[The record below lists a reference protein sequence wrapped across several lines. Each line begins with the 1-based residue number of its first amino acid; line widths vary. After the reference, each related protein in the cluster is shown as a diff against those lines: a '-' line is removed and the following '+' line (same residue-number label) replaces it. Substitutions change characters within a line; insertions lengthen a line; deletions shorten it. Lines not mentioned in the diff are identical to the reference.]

1 MKLISDGKFWIWEES
16 SDKKSFDEKVL
27 QAQRKFNDS
36 GRSIWGTEGC
46 EMCGACCYKFQIQ
59 SLGKEKGQ
67 NYSLCPYQQ
76 ITESSVCKRQENK
89 PIECKNYG
97 CWRREYKMG
106 TPAERYAMIL
116 MAIEI
121 LHTEK
126 ESDLLE
132 ALKIAEGLTSKA

>member
-1 MKLISDGKFWIWEES
+1 MKLKNKGTYWIWEES
-16 SDKKSFDEKVL
+16 PDKRAFDEKVL
-27 QAQRKFNDS
+27 QAQRKFNDY
-36 GRSIWGTEGC
+36 GRSIWGTRCC

-67 NYSLCPYQQ
+67 NHSLCPYQQ

-89 PIECKNYG
+89 PIECENYG

-106 TPAERYAMIL
+106 TSAERYAMMLI
-116 MAIEI
+116 AIEI
-121 LHTEK
+121 LHTKK

-132 ALKIAEGLTSKA
+132 VLKIAEGLPSKT